1 MVRGLI
7 SQEGLPRRAEA
18 AQAMNRLVHLC
29 QTSGLGPVLPP
40 LRRIFTLP
48 LQNRILRFEIVYVCR
63 EKGEREEGE
72 EGGFLAPGRTQ
83 STLLS
88 SEALPPNLADGEL
101 NTNLVTSL
109 RRKVPGEIFDREVVS
124 YPVAA
129 FFPSPF
135 FFLNIHYASTV
146 SLTDCYLMASNRG
159 TFPLGKLYPGEN
171 RIGFPDKVIDGLEG
185 HPFYTP
191 TLEEWGGPTPSA
203 QTFAQNLS
211 LLLVPVQ
218 GDNRHRPSMGDIAM
232 VRFVNLAD
240 SFKFTSLADY
250 LSAVHKQ
257 MGIDFFSFLNYP
269 K

>member
-1 MVRGLI
+1 MVRGII

-29 QTSGLGPVLPP
+29 RKTELGPVLPP

-63 EKGEREEGE
+63 EERREEGE

-88 SEALPPNLADGEL
+88 SEALPPNLTDGEL
-101 NTNLVTSL
+101 NTNLVGSL

-129 FFPSPF
+129 FIPSPF
-135 FFLNIHYASTV
+135 FFLSIHYASTV
-146 SLTDCYLMASNRG
+146 SLTDCYLMASTRG
-159 TFPLGKLYPGEN
+159 TFPLGRLHPGEN
-171 RIGFPDKVIDGLEG
+171 RIGFPDDLIEGLEG

-191 TLEEWGGPTPSA
+191 TLKEWADPPPSA
-203 QTFAQNLS
+203 QTFAQDLS
-211 LLLVPVQ
+211 LILVPVQ
-218 GDNRHRPSMGDIAM
+218 EGERYRAAQGDIAM
-232 VRFVNLAD
+232 VKFVNLAD
-240 SFKFTSLADY
+240 GFNFPSLSDY
-250 LSAVHKQ
+250 LSAVRQQ
-257 MGIDFFSFLNYP
+257 MGISLFTFLNYP